1 MTQLVSSP
9 HAHNQTSVQRTMLLV
24 CAALLPATLYGLYLF
39 GWPAINLFVLC
50 LATALASEALCL
62 KLAGRTLSTCTD
74 GSALLTGWLIAMT
87 LPPWAPWWI
96 AVVGTLFAIMIG
108 KHLYGG
114 LGQNLFNPAMLARVG
129 LLISFPVEMT
139 TWVTPMPISSPAAP
153 GFLDSLAI
161 TAGLAPIPDGLTG
174 ATPLGHVSTAL
185 TLDIAVPLSMAES
198 YTAGDALFGTMRGS
212 LGETSALLLLL
223 GGLFLLYKRVIIWHI
238 PVAMLGTVVLLAG
251 LFNLINPDRYAPPL
265 FHLLTGAM
273 LLGAFFIATDMVT
286 SPTTA
291 GGQLLFGAGTGA
303 LIFIIRSWGAFPE
316 AVGFAVLFMNAL
328 TPIIDR
334 YFRPRIYGYSYRG
347 KPLDSGKE

>member
-1 MTQLVSSP
+1 MTQLISSP
-9 HAHNQTSVQRTMLLV
+9 HAHNRSSVQRTMLLV

-50 LATALASEALCL
+50 LVTALGSEALCL
-62 KLAGRTLSTCTD
+62 KLAGRSLTTCLD

-96 AVVGTLFAIMIG
+96 AVVGTLFAVVIG

-139 TWVTPMPISSPAAP
+139 TWVDVTPITSAAAP
-153 GFLDSLAI
+153 GFLDALAL
-161 TAGLAPIPDGLTG
+161 TAGITPIPDALTG

-185 TLDIAVPLSMAES
+185 TMNIGVPISMAES
-198 YTAGDALFGTMRGS
+198 YSHGAAFFGTLRGS

-223 GGLFLLYKRVIIWHI
+223 GGLFLLYKRVISWQI
-238 PVAMLGTVVLLAG
+238 PLAMLGTVALLAAV
-251 LFNLINPDRYAPPL
+251 FNLIDPDRYAPPL

-273 LLGAFFIATDMVT
+273 MLGAFFIATDLVT
-286 SPTTA
+286 SPTSA
-291 GGQLLFGAGTGA
+291 SGQLLFGAGVGA
-303 LIFIIRSWGAFPE
+303 VAYIIRSWGSFPE
-316 AVGFAVLFMNAL
+316 AIGFAVLFMNAL

-334 YFRPRIYGYSYRG
+334 YFRPRIYGYSYTG
-347 KPLDSGKE
+347 KPLSSGKE

>member
-1 MTQLVSSP
+1 MTQLIAAP
-9 HAHNQTSVQRTMLLV
+9 HAHNQSSVQRTMLLV
-24 CAALLPATLYGLYLF
+24 CGALLPATLYGLYLF
-39 GWPAINLFVLC
+39 GWPAINLFLLC
-50 LATALASEALCL
+50 LATALGSEALCL
-62 KLAGRTLSTCTD
+62 KLAGRSFSACSD

-96 AVVGTLFAIMIG
+96 AVVGTLFAVVIG

-139 TWVTPMPISSPAAP
+139 TWVTPAPITSAAAP
-153 GFLDSLAI
+153 GFLDGLAI
-161 TAGLAPIPDGLTG
+161 TAGMAPIADGLTG

-185 TLDIAVPLSMAES
+185 TMNVGVPTAMAES
-198 YTAGDALFGTMRGS
+198 FSLERAFFGAMRGS

-223 GGLFLLYKRVIIWHI
+223 GGLFLLYKRVISWHI
-238 PVAMLGTVVLLAG
+238 PGAMLGTVFLLAAI
-251 LFNLINPDRYAPPL
+251 FNLLDPNRYAPPL

-273 LLGAFFIATDMVT
+273 MLGAFFIATDLVT
-286 SPTTA
+286 SPTTRT
-291 GGQLLFGAGTGA
+291 GQLIFGAGVGA
-303 LIFIIRSWGAFPE
+303 IIFIIRSWGSFPE

-334 YFRPRIYGYSYRG
+334 YFRPRIYGYSYSG
-347 KPLDSGKE
+347 KPLNSGKE

>member
-1 MTQLVSSP
+1 MTQLISSP
-9 HAHNQTSVQRTMLLV
+9 HAHNHSSVQRTMLLV

-39 GWPAINLFVLC
+39 GWPAINLFLLC
-50 LATALASEALCL
+50 LITALVSEILCL
-62 KLAGRTLSTCTD
+62 KLAGRSPNACLD

-96 AVVGTLFAIMIG
+96 AVVGTLFAVVIG

-139 TWVTPMPISSPAAP
+139 TWVDPVPITSDAAP
-153 GFLDSLAI
+153 GFLQSLAI
-161 TAGLAPIPDGLTG
+161 SAGLSPIPDALTG

-185 TLDIAVPLSMAES
+185 TINIAVPVSIAEIYS
-198 YTAGDALFGTMRGS
+198 PGDAFVGTLRGS

-223 GGLFLLYKRVIIWHI
+223 GGLFLLYKRVISWHI
-238 PVAMLGTVVLLAG
+238 PVAMLGAVFLLAAV
-251 LFNLINPDRYAPPL
+251 FNLVNPDRYAPPL
-265 FHLLTGAM
+265 FHLLTGALM
-273 LLGAFFIATDMVT
+273 LGAFFIATDLVT
-286 SPTTA
+286 SPTTKA
-291 GGQLLFGAGTGA
+291 GQLLFGAGAGA
-303 LIFIIRSWGAFPE
+303 LVFIIRSWGAFPE

-334 YFRPRIYGYSYRG
+334 YIRPRIYGYSYSG
-347 KPLDSGKE
+347 KPLNSGKE